1 MFEMF
6 CIIIGMA
13 NLLNDI
19 KYTLKIPD
27 FTDINVY
34 LY

>member
-1 MFEMF
+1 MFEMC
-6 CIIIGMA
+6 CIIIGMV

-27 FTDINVY
+27 ITDIDIY
-34 LY
+34 LF